1 MRSFVIGQPIAH
13 SLSPVLHN
21 AAYEALGLDHKF
33 DKLEVAPEDLPDF
46 INSIDEDVLGLAVT
60 MPHKQRI
67 MDLLDAI
74 EPMAQA
80 VGAVNTVVPAGR
92 VLSGFNTDIYGI
104 VQAIRESGEIP
115 ENARATILGAR
126 ATASSAL
133 AALGHLNVQDV
144 DVVARNFAGPGYIA
158 LAETRLG
165 VTTNHIPWR
174 DSTRALGSL
183 NSADVII
190 STLPSGRADYWAA
203 EYTPKPGAIVLDAA
217 YDPWPSELAR
227 VAEAG
232 GAHVASGYLMLLHQ
246 ACQQIELMTGHSA
259 PVDAMQSALL
269 KATNRSKL

>member
-1 MRSFVIGQPIAH
+1 MRAFVIGQPIAH

-21 AAYEALGLDHKF
+21 AAYQALGLGHEF
-33 DKLEVAPEDLPDF
+33 DKLEVAPDDLPDF

-67 MDLLDAI
+67 MDLIDAI

-80 VGAVNTVVPAGR
+80 VGAVNTVVPSGK
-92 VLSGFNTDIYGI
+92 VLTGFNTDVYGI

-133 AALGHLNVQDV
+133 AALGQLNVYDV
-144 DVVARNFAGPGYIA
+144 DVVARNFAGPDYIS
-158 LAETRLG
+158 LAEMRLG

-174 DSTRALGSL
+174 DASRALASM
-183 NSADVII
+183 NNADII
-190 STLPSGRADYWAA
+190 VSTLPSGTADHWATDY
-203 EYTPKPGAIVLDAA
+203 EPKPGAIVLDAA

-232 GAHVASGYLMLLHQ
+232 GANVASGYKMLLHQ

-259 PVDAMQSALL
+259 PVEAMRSALV
-269 KATNRSKL
+269 KATNRSNL